1 MNPESLK
8 RISTWGKILGIL
20 MMIAGGLSA
29 LSGIFAFVIGAIPG
43 LVTTFMGYLLFKTG
57 KDAQEFLESQSEES
71 IASLLDNYAKYLF
84 LNGILLIITLVLV
97 ITMVLVLGASFFSLL
112 GSL

>member
-1 MNPESLK
+1 MNPQSLK

-29 LSGIFAFVIGAIPG
+29 LSGLFAFVVGAIPG
-43 LVTTFMGYLLFKTG
+43 LVTVFMGYLLFKTG
-57 KDAQEFLESQSEES
+57 KDAQNFLETQSEED

-84 LNGILLIITLVLV
+84 VNGILLIVTVAIVLITIL
-97 ITMVLVLGASFFSLL
+97 IFGAGFFALL
-112 GSL
+112 GSF